1 MNRSD
6 SRSAE
11 RAVPCLNS
19 NNCIGTENVSK
30 NNGKTNPIG
39 YEKFL
44 PNELKAEFNEFST
57 SHKKSSAALEMNV
70 RQFIET
76 FGINNVGF
84 LTLTFADDVQDV
96 KEASRRFHS
105 LRTNFLKKHFEH
117 YICVYERMKSGRIHF
132 HLIVNTR
139 EDIRRGLNFKQIQAR
154 NYTSAN
160 KSLRQLWQIL
170 RENMEKYGFG
180 RSELMPVK
188 TNSKGLAKYVSKYIS
203 KHINS
208 RLPEDKGYRLIR
220 TTIDKKSLWK
230 IANSN
235 FSFVSVG
242 SRQWRENLQKWVIC
256 IEPLLQAHAELLYE
270 RKPKK
275 ITEDNYNE
283 VFSALLGPKWAFK
296 NRETIVNLI

>member
-160 KSLRQLWQIL
+160 KSLRQFWQIL